1 MVKKMSF
8 DVNVLST
15 KPVIKAAASMQ
26 NDGGGGNLGYMAQ
39 GRKKENK
46 EKKYLEEKIFMQA
59 QGKDIFDFDK
69 EPEMPEENFSITKLI
84 SDIIKSI
91 KNLFI
96 KNV

>member
-1 MVKKMSF
+1 MSF

-46 EKKYLEEKIFMQA
+46 EKKYLEENIFMQA

-84 SDIIKSI
+84 SDIIKTI